1 MSTIQ
6 YPCTMQAYAWA
17 RHSPLLLFLSTPG
30 YCNTITLGRSPPSSL
45 SANGADSFAL
55 FAVLPPIF
63 TVK

>member
-1 MSTIQ
+1 
-6 YPCTMQAYAWA
+6 MQAYAWA